1 MAHHVQ
7 TNKMLLTSTNH
18 NPSTLQKKDELTQTR
33 LQHKKTTTQ
42 ERCGFKSNKQD

>member
-1 MAHHVQ
+1 MAHHIQ
-7 TNKMLLTSTNH
+7 TKMLLTSTNH

-33 LQHKKTTTQ
+33 LQNKQTTTQ